1 MNIFLL
7 ATLASVVL
15 YYGGRV
21 ALTLY
26 VSALKIDLSKPG
38 FVVTGVIP
46 NLLAVLILLG
56 FVGMWINS
64 ALLIAYLIKP
74 YL

>member
-7 ATLASVVL
+7 ASLLSVVL

-21 ALTLY
+21 VLTLY

-38 FVVTGVIP
+38 VVLTGVIP
-46 NLLAVLILLG
+46 NLLAAIILIG
-56 FVGMWINS
+56 YVGMFVNS
-64 ALLIAYLIKP
+64 ALLIASLLKLYF
-74 YL
+74 